1 MKEIDAYPLD
11 IKLLE
16 QILDDLP
23 IGALVLD
30 DEGIIR
36 RFNKYEEQLSGLS
49 RQKTIGRSF
58 FSDIAPCTKDI
69 ELGPKFHEGI
79 ANNKLDLSVE
89 FSFPYPYNRVPR
101 DVYIRAKSIRHHDE
115 VAHIVLIED
124 ITSKRQL
131 ERNNAEIMSGLRAM
145 LREQGKKHPA
155 QGMSSFGDADA
166 VEREACIL
174 HAELLG
180 FRKVASKLSPSELFP
195 VIDARLKEAVDIIH
209 RRGGRVDV
217 VQGDSLMA
225 YFLPNDK
232 NRERLIYDAT
242 RAAWAIA
249 QGEQRKNF
257 ELPFRVGLSYG
268 QAFNGVIGR
277 SEFGNRVT
285 IGQPIMNAR
294 LMAQMGRAKELIV
307 DGPIFEQLGDTAD
320 TSLVQGPGGYAMPGL
335 EEMRRV
341 EALRLP
347 DDR

>member
-11 IKLLE
+11 VKLLE
-16 QILDDLP
+16 QLLDDLP
-23 IGALVLD
+23 IGALILD
-30 DEGIIR
+30 DQGIIR
-36 RFNKYEEQLSGLS
+36 RFNKYEEQLSGLP
-49 RQKTIGRSF
+49 RHKTIGKSF
-58 FSDIAPCTKDI
+58 FSEVAPCTKDI

-79 ANNKLDLSVE
+79 ANGSLDLSVE

-101 DVYIRAKSIRHHDE
+101 DVFIRAKSIRAGGE

-124 ITSKRQL
+124 ITSRRQL
-131 ERNNAEIMSGLRAM
+131 ERNNAEIMAGLRAM
-145 LREQGKKHPA
+145 LRKQGKQPRE
-155 QGMSSFGDADA
+155 GLSSFGDADA
-166 VEREACIL
+166 IEREACIL

-180 FRKVASKLSPSELFP
+180 FRRVASKLQPSELFP
-195 VIDARLKEAVDIIH
+195 VIDARLREAVDIIH

-225 YFLPNDK
+225 YFLPEGDG
-232 NRERLIYDAT
+232 RRMIYDAA

-249 QGEQRKNF
+249 QGGKRADF
-257 ELPFRVGLSYG
+257 ELPFRVGLSHG

-294 LMAQMGRAKELIV
+294 VMAQVARANELIV
-307 DGPIFEQLGDTAD
+307 DGPVLERLGDTAK

-335 EEMRRV
+335 EEMRRI
-341 EALRLP
+341 EELTLP
-347 DDR
+347 DEV